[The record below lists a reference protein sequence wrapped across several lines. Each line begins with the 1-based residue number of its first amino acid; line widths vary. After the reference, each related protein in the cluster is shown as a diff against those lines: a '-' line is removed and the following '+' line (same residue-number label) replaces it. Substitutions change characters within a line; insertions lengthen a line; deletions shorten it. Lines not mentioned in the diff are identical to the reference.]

1 MTEDIKQQL
10 SALIDGELDA
20 GSRRFLLRRLQ
31 HDQELAA
38 SWERWHLVRDCLQHQ
53 RVSPLKADFAARIAA
68 AVQDE
73 GRPAG
78 SRAGSALRWAGGF
91 AVAASVALA
100 ALLALPGPIAPG
112 PMSPGSAGL
121 ASATDPTA
129 VASSEVVPSGLSER
143 DLRPDLAP
151 VTRSVAVTQGGPLR
165 STAAVD
171 PRLDAY
177 LMRHNAVLLEAG
189 QDGFLPFLHVVTP
202 ARPWSMLPEAVSESP
217 DRAR

>member
-1 MTEDIKQQL
+1 MTEDIQLQL

-31 HDQELAA
+31 HDQDLGGR
-38 SWERWHLVRDCLQHQ
+38 WERWHLVRDCLQRQ
-53 RVSPLKADFAARIAA
+53 RVTPLKADFAAGIAA
-68 AVQDE
+68 ALRDE
-73 GRPAG
+73 ARPAG
-78 SRAGSALRWAGGF
+78 SRAGTTLRWAGGF

-100 ALLALPGPIAPG
+100 AVLALPGPVAPG
-112 PMSPGSAGL
+112 P
-121 ASATDPTA
+121 ATGGTPA

-151 VTRSVAVTQGGPLR
+151 VTRSVAVTEGGPLR
-165 STAAVD
+165 AATTGD

-177 LMRHNAVLLEAG
+177 LMRHNAVLLQAG

-202 ARPWSMLPEAVSESP
+202 ARQWSMLPEAGDVP
-217 DRAR
+217 TR